1 MANKTAF
8 ESLAQNVVDDLGGP
22 DNIKSFTHCATR
34 LRFVVKDSDK
44 ADLDAVNEVDGVIT
58 AIKAGGQHQVVVGN
72 DVPYAYEAVMDIP
85 GMAKKSV
92 KDQTDGDEVDEEEEG
107 EGEKKSIVD
116 KFIDL
121 ISALI
126 TPLIWPLAGIALGKA
141 ALTLATNFNWL
152 NPESTTYIILNAA
165 YDGLFYFLPM
175 FLAVTAAR
183 RFKCNEFVA
192 MATAAALLYPSI
204 VELASSGQEV
214 TFFGI
219 PVIMMTYSSS
229 VIPIVVAIWVQ
240 SYLERWLNK
249 VLPSSIRNFTTPL
262 LTVTV
267 MVPLTLMT
275 VGPATVTLSNWISD
289 GIGVVFEYVPW
300 LAGALLG
307 AFWQVFVMFGLH
319 WGFVPVMLND
329 IATQGFSYITSP
341 LMAAVLAQAG
351 VVLAVALRSK
361 NAARRKVAGPA
372 ALSAFLAG
380 ITEPA
385 VYGVNLPLKIPFYI
399 GLGAG
404 AVGGAIIGAGRN
416 AFDAFVF
423 PSLLAFPA
431 GMNHGSF
438 SALVIGSAVAAVLG
452 FVVTYFAMP
461 WIEKKYDP
469 DVKKATAE
477 AAKDNPSAMATA
489 EGADLKETSAQPV
502 AAGAGAGAAAASVAT
517 ATATETETATATA
530 TETATVGAA
539 MDGTLMQLDQ
549 VPDEVFA
556 SGAMGAGIAIEPTT
570 GEVYAPVAGKMVAV
584 QKTGHAYGIKGDN
597 GVEVLVH
604 VGIDTVKMKGEGFET
619 LVQKGDIVEA
629 GQLIGRADLKAIEAA
644 GYPAT
649 TMVII
654 TNTKKLAGVTPTT
667 ESGTVGH
674 DDTIIHITK

>member
-8 ESLAQNVVDDLGGP
+8 ESLAQNVVKDLGGP

-34 LRFVVKDSDK
+34 LRFVVKDSSK

-92 KDQTDGDEVDEEEEG
+92 KDQTDGDEVDDAADEP
-107 EGEKKSIVD
+107 GEKKSIID
-116 KFIDL
+116 QFIDL

-141 ALTLATNFNWL
+141 ALTLALNFNWL
-152 NPESTTYIILNAA
+152 DPESTTYTILYAT

-204 VELASSGQEV
+204 VALAEPGAGDV

-219 PVIMMTYSSS
+219 PVVMMNYSSS

-249 VLPSSIRNFTTPL
+249 VLPSAIRNFTTPL

-275 VGPATVTLSNWISD
+275 VGPATVTLSNWISG
-289 GIGVVFEYVPW
+289 GIGIVFDYVPW
-300 LAGALLG
+300 LAGALMG
-307 AFWQVFVMFGLH
+307 GFWQVFVMFGLH

-329 IATQGFSYITSP
+329 LSTQGFSYLSSP
-341 LMAAVLAQAG
+341 TMAAVLAQAG
-351 VVLAVALRSK
+351 VVLAVALRSR

-380 ITEPA
+380 VTEPA

-399 GLGAG
+399 GCVSGAI
-404 AVGGAIIGAGRN
+404 GGAIIGAGRN

-423 PSLLAFPA
+423 PSILAFPA

-438 SALVIGSAVAAVLG
+438 AALVIGSAVATVLG
-452 FVVTYFAMP
+452 FVVTFIALP
-461 WIEKKYDP
+461 WIENKYDK
-469 DVKKATAE
+469 DVTKVVDDAE
-477 AAKDNPSAMATA
+477 SDNPSAMATA
-489 EGADLKETSAQPV
+489 EGADLKEAEAQPV
-502 AAGAGAGAAAASVAT
+502 ASTVGAGAGAAVAT
-517 ATATETETATATA
+517 AVATETETETA
-530 TETATVGAA
+530 TETATVAA
-539 MDGTLMQLDQ
+539 PVDGTLTPLEQ

-556 SGAMGAGIAIEPTT
+556 SGAMGAGIAIEPTS
-570 GEVYAPVAGKMVAV
+570 GEVYAPTAGKMVAV

-604 VGIDTVKMKGEGFET
+604 VGIDTVKMRGEGFET
-619 LVQKGDIVEA
+619 LVEKGDMVEA
-629 GQLIGRADLKAIEAA
+629 GQHIGRADLAAIEAA

-649 TMVII
+649 TLVIV
-654 TNTKKLAGVTPTT
+654 TNTKKLTAVTPTR

-674 DDTIIHITK
+674 NDTIIDITK